1 MRSRRTMAPAVL
13 RGPAAEMPEHQPPAV
28 AYHYFDGLSHAQTHD
43 VIGDTA
49 AAVRGAPADGP

>member
-1 MRSRRTMAPAVL
+1 MAPAVL